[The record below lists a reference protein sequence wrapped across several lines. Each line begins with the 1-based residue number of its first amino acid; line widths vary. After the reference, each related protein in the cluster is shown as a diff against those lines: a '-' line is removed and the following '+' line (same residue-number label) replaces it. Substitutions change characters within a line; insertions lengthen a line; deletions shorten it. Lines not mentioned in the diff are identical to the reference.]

1 MVPFLETV
9 VCVGALVEVFL
20 DRRLET
26 LIEIHCIAHQLGAF
40 TTT

>member
-1 MVPFLETV
+1 MVPLLETV

-20 DRRLET
+20 DRRLEPV
-26 LIEIHCIAHQLGAF
+26 LEFPLSIHQTGAF